1 MRKLLPVVAIGCGA
15 VLVAGPVGAGA
26 GERGDQQIA
35 DEAGLVLADLPDGW
49 ESTPSDDLGQET
61 GIEECEAIDRVN
73 TRAVERPHSESPQ
86 FTDPDDPE
94 DATSIEGAVFVFP
107 KAKGAKRFVAAYAA
121 DGARDCFQAI
131 GDTQVEGFPESEV
144 GTSDLEVEGGDDAV
158 GYRLDI
164 ERTDDAGVT
173 DTAVVDFLVVRQ
185 GRAVVS
191 LGAQSAEEP
200 PSLDDAFDAVLERL
214 EQEL

>member
-1 MRKLLPVVAIGCGA
+1 VRKLLSVTVIMCGA
-15 VLVAGPVGAGA
+15 AFVAAPAGA
-26 GERGDQQIA
+26 GEQDDQQIA

-61 GIEECEAIDRVN
+61 GIDECEAIDRVN
-73 TRAVERPHSESPQ
+73 TRAVAGPHSESPQ

-94 DATSIEGAVFVFP
+94 GATSVEGAVFVFP
-107 KAKGAKRFVAAYAA
+107 KAKGAKKFVAAYAA

-131 GDTQVEGFPESEV
+131 GDSQVEGFPESEV
-144 GTSDLEVEGGDDAV
+144 GTSDLDVEGGDDAV
-158 GYRLDI
+158 GYRLEI

-173 DTAVVDFLVVRQ
+173 DTVVVDFVIVRQ

-200 PSLDDAFDAVLERL
+200 PSLDDAMNAVLERL
-214 EQEL
+214 EQAL